1 MSAGVTVLPSAS
13 VWAEFGLG
21 PVPEPGRLS
30 RRCPFL
36 AKAEIGH
43 GPNGSLGPAQLGGRF
58 FFSVFFYDLN
68 RKMSRKWFCAHFCSK
83 SGETNFSR
91 FILSRSTSEKY
102 CMLILRY
109 FSVELSLILVIA
121 IYLRK

>member
-1 MSAGVTVLPSAS
+1 
-13 VWAEFGLG
+13 LG
-21 PVPEPGRLS
+21 QCPEPGSLS
-30 RRCPFL
+30 RRCPFS

-43 GPNGSLGPAQLGGRF
+43 GPNGSCGPTQLGVRF

-68 RKMSRKWFCAHFCSK
+68 RKIFRKWFCAYFCSK
-83 SGETNFSR
+83 SGETNFAM
-91 FILSRSTSEKY
+91 FILSRSTAEKY

-109 FSVELSLILVIA
+109 FYVELYLILVIA